1 MIGSGKLE
9 SLDGLLGDYP
19 RVRVADYQRNYDWEP
34 QNIHDLWAD
43 LRDCADGDYDHFFG
57 SLILQ
62 KDGSDGDQAAF
73 ADLVDGQQRLTT
85 VFIFIARLRDE
96 LHRVGFE
103 KETLELRGEEF
114 DLGVEM
120 KRFLGKG
127 SKSFKF
133 IPSQLIQDYF
143 KEISKEPNHDYRSD
157 REAREDSEGRTVPIR
172 SRETYSGR
180 TLSIRSNYHLVKKI
194 IQEDLGEVRKK
205 SDPELVNEQVAYR
218 ILRLFDALTQRFKLL
233 PITTENQSE
242 SLDVFLTTN
251 DRGLD
256 LGVFDLVR
264 GQILRARTKED
275 IAPRAAADIF
285 RESLDEW
292 ETISELVG
300 SSKQIDA
307 FLRHLLHLHPE
318 SIQKTEKGPSFIRVT
333 MKKVPGFTEQII
345 GGSSAKARSLWDF
358 ILEGANA
365 YNSIISP
372 DASFCDFPTALR
384 LLALKAQGDSYRIF
398 AMKCAL
404 LSRTLSKQEI
414 SRLIEELS
422 VYVFRWNLAQ
432 ENAQELET
440 ELQKLAHYL
449 GEHGAN
455 QTLAELESRSQ
466 AISLNIEEKLSAGV
480 SEKWA
485 KAMLF
490 LVEADL
496 SSNTSFITDFELEHI
511 APQSANDGWK
521 KALNLEGADYSS
533 KIREL
538 GNLTLLDKPLN
549 NSIKRK
555 PFTEKKSAYSDAK
568 LEQTKQLLGHVKWTV
583 AEIDARSARLA
594 SQLCSILR

>member
-9 SLDGLLGDYP
+9 NLDGLLSDYP

-34 QNIHDLWAD
+34 QNVQDLWGD
-43 LRDCADGDYDHFFG
+43 LKDCADGDYDHFFG

-96 LHRVGFE
+96 LNRVGFE

-127 SKSFKF
+127 SKSYKF
-133 IPSQLIQDYF
+133 IPSQLIQSYF
-143 KEISKEPNHDYRSD
+143 KEISKEPVHGYKND
-157 REAREDSEGRTVPIR
+157 REEREDAEGRTVPIR
-172 SRETYSGR
+172 SREPDSGR

-194 IQEDLGEVRKK
+194 IQEDLDKVRKK

-218 ILRLFDALTQRFKLL
+218 ILRLFDALTQRFKVL

-264 GQILRARTKED
+264 GQILRARTKEG
-275 IAPRAAADIF
+275 IAASAAADIF
-285 RESLDEW
+285 RESLEEW
-292 ETISELVG
+292 EALSELVG

-318 SIQKTEKGPSFIRVT
+318 SIQKTEKGDSFTRVT
-333 MKKVPGFTEQII
+333 MKKVPGFTDQII

-372 DASFCDFPTALR
+372 DPSFCDFPTALR
-384 LLALKAQGDSYRIF
+384 LHALRAQGDSYRIF
-398 AMKCAL
+398 AMKCARY
-404 LSRTLSKQEI
+404 SKTLSKQEI
-414 SRLIEELS
+414 ARLIEKLS
-422 VYVFRWNLAQ
+422 IYVFRWNLAQ

-449 GEHGAN
+449 GEHGVK
-455 QTLAELESRSQ
+455 QTLVELESRSK
-466 AISLNIEEKLSAGV
+466 AISLQVEEKLSAGV

-485 KAMLF
+485 KALLF

-496 SSNTSFITDFELEHI
+496 SSNTSFITEFELEHI

-521 KALNLEGADYSS
+521 EALNLEGADYSS
-533 KIREL
+533 KIKEL

-555 PFTEKKSAYSDAK
+555 PFTAKKDAYKDAK
-568 LEQTKQLLGHVKWTV
+568 LEQTKQLLGYNKWTV
-583 AEIDARSARLA
+583 YEIDSRSTLLA
-594 SQLCSILR
+594 SQLVSILS

>member
-9 SLDGLLGDYP
+9 SLDGLLSDFP
-19 RVRVADYQRNYDWEP
+19 RIRVADYQRNYDWEP
-34 QNIHDLWAD
+34 QNIQDLWTD
-43 LRDCADGDYDHFFG
+43 LKDCADGDYDHFFG

-62 KDGSDGDQAAF
+62 KDSNPADPSAF

-85 VFIFIARLRDE
+85 VFVFIARLRDE

-133 IPSQLIQDYF
+133 TPSQLIQVYF
-143 KEISKEPNHDYRSD
+143 KEISQEPNHAYKND
-157 REAREDSEGRTVPIR
+157 REAREDAEGRGVPIR
-172 SRETYSGR
+172 SREPDSGR
-180 TLSIRSNYHLVKKI
+180 TLSIRSNYHLIKKVI
-194 IQEDLGEVRKK
+194 KEDLKEVRKK
-205 SDPELVNEQVAYR
+205 SDPELVDEQVAYR
-218 ILRLFDALTQRFKLL
+218 ILRLFDALTQRFKVL

-275 IAPRAAADIF
+275 ISASTAADIF

-307 FLRHLLHLHPE
+307 FLRHLLHLHQD
-318 SIQKTEKGPSFIRVT
+318 SVQKTEKGNSFVRVT
-333 MKKVPGFTEQII
+333 MKKVPGFTDDII
-345 GGSSAKARSLWDF
+345 SGSSAKARTLWEF

-372 DASFCDFPTALR
+372 DSSFCDFPTALR
-384 LLALKAQGDSYRIF
+384 FHALKAQGDSYRIL

-404 LSRTLSKQEI
+404 QARTMTKQEL
-414 SRLIEELS
+414 SRLIQALA

-449 GEHGAN
+449 EEHGAK
-455 QTLAELESRSQ
+455 QTLVELESRSK
-466 AISLNIEEKLSAGV
+466 AISLDVKEKLSAGV

-485 KAMLF
+485 KALLF

-496 SSNTSFITDFELEHI
+496 SSNTSHITDFELEHI
-511 APQSANDGWK
+511 APQSANDDWR
-521 KALNLEGADYSS
+521 KALDLEGAEYSS
-533 KIREL
+533 KVKEL

-555 PFTEKKSAYSDAK
+555 PFADKKLAYKDAK
-568 LEQTKQLLGHVKWTV
+568 LEQTKQLLGHKKWTV
-583 AEIDARSARLA
+583 DEIDARTSLLA
-594 SQLCSILR
+594 SQIESILS